1 MELTDSNKV
10 NIERARKVGAELSYV
25 LNPDTKRA
33 LKIANLLAKNE
44 EQSGKRYCPCKQSH
58 PIDLEQDAVCP
69 CSDVDEEIARDGH
82 CHCWL
87 FFKKPA
93 EEKKPCEN

>member
-1 MELTDSNKV
+1 
-10 NIERARKVGAELSYV
+10 
-25 LNPDTKRA
+25 
-33 LKIANLLAKNE
+33 
-44 EQSGKRYCPCKQSH
+44 
-58 PIDLEQDAVCP
+58 VCP
-69 CSDVDEEIARDGH
+69 CPDVDEEIAKDGH